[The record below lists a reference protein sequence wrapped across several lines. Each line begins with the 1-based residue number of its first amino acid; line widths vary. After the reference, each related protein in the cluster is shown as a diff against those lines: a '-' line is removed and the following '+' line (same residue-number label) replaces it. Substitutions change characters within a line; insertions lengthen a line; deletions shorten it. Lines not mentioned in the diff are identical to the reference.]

1 MILVA
6 TEDGVYREDGGLFC
20 CRGLAVYD
28 ILEDLVCAES
38 GLYRL
43 PTLQKLDRRA
53 CWRLYREDRTYAS
66 LEGPVVL
73 EVERGRELDFRGYA
87 AELGWHFPLGAPHVT
102 DFARFGDV
110 LAAAVEV
117 GNLMAGDSVDSLRP
131 LDFAEDQHNLLAF
144 GRRLLVATAS
154 GIYVSQD
161 LRSFKQAE
169 GSEGYAHALVLHGGR
184 LFSHLMRTR
193 PVISSDDGE
202 FWREMPHRL
211 PPPTFGTTGL
221 ASHGGRLIYST
232 TETYEIG
239 EGGVE
244 KLFGPHPMTMRVVAG
259 D

>member
-1 MILVA
+1 
-6 TEDGVYREDGGLFC
+6 
-20 CRGLAVYD
+20 
-28 ILEDLVCAES
+28 
-38 GLYRL
+38 
-43 PTLQKLDRRA
+43 
-53 CWRLYREDRTYAS
+53 
-66 LEGPVVL
+66 
-73 EVERGRELDFRGYA
+73 
-87 AELGWHFPLGAPHVT
+87 
-102 DFARFGDV
+102 

-169 GSEGYAHALVLHGGR
+169 GSEGYAHALVINGGR
-184 LFSHLMRTR
+184 LFSHLMRTK

-202 FWREMPHRL
+202 LWQEVHHRL

-244 KLFGPHPMTMRVVAG
+244 KLFGPHPMTRRVVTA

>member
-1 MILVA
+1 
-6 TEDGVYREDGGLFC
+6 
-20 CRGLAVYD
+20 
-28 ILEDLVCAES
+28 
-38 GLYRL
+38 LYRL
-43 PTLQKLDRRA
+43 PTLQKLDKRA
-53 CWRLYREDRTYAS
+53 CWRLYREDSTYAS
-66 LEGPVVL
+66 LDGPVVL
-73 EVERGRELDFRGYA
+73 EVERGREVDFRRYA
-87 AELGWHFPLGAPHVT
+87 AELGWHFPLGPPHVA

-110 LAAAVEV
+110 LVAAVEV

-131 LDFAEDQHNLLAF
+131 LDFAEDQHNLLVF

-169 GSEGYAHALVLHGGR
+169 GSEGYAHALVIHGGR
-184 LFSHLMRTR
+184 LFSHLMRTK

-202 FWREMPHRL
+202 FWQETPYRL

-239 EGGVE
+239 EVGVE
-244 KLFGPHPMTMRVVAG
+244 KLFGPHPMTRRVVTG

>member
-6 TEDGVYREDGGLFC
+6 AEDGVYREDGGLFC

-38 GLYRL
+38 GLYKL

-53 CWRLYREDRTYAS
+53 CWRLYREDSIYAF

-73 EVERGRELDFRGYA
+73 EVERGQMVDFRRYA
-87 AELGWHFPLGAPHVT
+87 VELGWHFPLGPPHVT

-117 GNLMAGDSVDSLRP
+117 GNLMIGDSVDYLRP

-144 GRRLLVATAS
+144 GCRLLVATAS

-169 GSEGYAHALVLHGGR
+169 GSEGYAHVLVIHGGR
-184 LFSHLMRTR
+184 LFSHLTRTK
-193 PVISSDDGE
+193 PGISSDDGE
-202 FWREMPHRL
+202 LWQEV
-211 PPPTFGTTGL
+211 PPQIAAPTFGTTGL
-221 ASHGGRLIYST
+221 ASHGGQLIYST

-239 EGGVE
+239 EGRVE
-244 KLFGPHPMTMRVVAG
+244 KLFGPHPMTRRVITA

>member
-1 MILVA
+1 M
-6 TEDGVYREDGGLFC
+6 
-20 CRGLAVYD
+20 
-28 ILEDLVCAES
+28 
-38 GLYRL
+38 YRL
-43 PTLQKLDRRA
+43 PTLLKLDRRA
-53 CWRLYREDRTYAS
+53 CWRLYREEDNTYAS
-66 LEGPVVL
+66 LDGPVLL
-73 EVERGRELDFRGYA
+73 EVERGREVDLRRYA
-87 AELGWHFPLGAPHVT
+87 AELGWHFPLGPPHVT

-110 LAAAVEV
+110 LVAAVEV

-154 GIYVSQD
+154 GIYVSHD

-169 GSEGYAHALVLHGGR
+169 GSEGYAHALVFHGGR
-184 LFSHLMRTR
+184 LFSHLMRTK

-202 FWREMPHRL
+202 FWQEVPYRL

-239 EGGVE
+239 EVGVE
-244 KLFGPHPMTMRVVAG
+244 KLFGPHPMTRRVVTG